1 MKLTRTGKLESTIS
15 DYIIPLITLHR
26 KFILPESLCADTFP
40 DSRNTGYIC
49 GNYIPAAVFCHF

>member
-40 DSRNTGYIC
+40 DSKNTGYI
-49 GNYIPAAVFCHF
+49 YDSYKPAAVFCHF